1 MPQVLALFG
10 PTATGKS
17 AIAHALARE
26 IGGEIVVADPF
37 QRYRGLEIAA
47 DSPRPAERAEVR
59 YHLVGDLDLHEDSTA
74 GGYAA
79 RAHAAIDG
87 ILAAGRLPIV
97 AGGTGLYLRAALCDL
112 EMRPPPDPAVRAW
125 AEDLVAD
132 LPAAVEELA
141 RRDPRAAQAV
151 DRANPRRVARA
162 LERAVSGEDPA
173 TGDIWSAPP
182 RVPAWVACVDRPPD
196 VLDVL
201 IARRVDR
208 ELADGLVPELRRA
221 LARPDL
227 ARGPQQVI
235 GMAEVADMDAGTMG
249 EDALPAALVART
261 RRLARMQR
269 TWMRRMHVDCLIELG
284 DGPASDA
291 VHGIAAGWR
300 RARDGVV

>member
-125 AEDLVAD
+125 AEVMM
-132 LPAAVEELA
+132 
-141 RRDPRAAQAV
+141 
-151 DRANPRRVARA
+151 
-162 LERAVSGEDPA
+162 
-173 TGDIWSAPP
+173 
-182 RVPAWVACVDRPPD
+182 
-196 VLDVL
+196 
-201 IARRVDR
+201 R
-208 ELADGLVPELRRA
+208 ENK
-221 LARPDL
+221 
-227 ARGPQQVI
+227 
-235 GMAEVADMDAGTMG
+235 
-249 EDALPAALVART
+249 
-261 RRLARMQR
+261 
-269 TWMRRMHVDCLIELG
+269 H
-284 DGPASDA
+284 
-291 VHGIAAGWR
+291 
-300 RARDGVV
+300 